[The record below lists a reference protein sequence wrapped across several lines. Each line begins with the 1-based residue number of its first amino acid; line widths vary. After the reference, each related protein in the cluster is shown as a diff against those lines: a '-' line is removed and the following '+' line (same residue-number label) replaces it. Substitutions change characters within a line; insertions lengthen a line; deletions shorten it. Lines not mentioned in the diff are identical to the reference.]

1 MDTQPPQD
9 PRTMTWV
16 DQQNR
21 YWRVERAGDRWR
33 LTLYSSPTEMWSG
46 SATSRASPRRSTPH
60 GGAAGGVTFAPLE

>member
-33 LTLYSSPTEMWSG
+33 LTLYSSPTEMWVWIGDFSSK
-46 SATSRASPRRSTPH
+46 SAAID
-60 GGAAGGVTFAPLE
+60 AAREAPPAE